1 MNLSEALDAALP
13 EMPKTRL
20 ARARPPRLD
29 PGLIVRHESID
40 GEPVV
45 GVFKR
50 ETSLYFRLDPA
61 QWQLALLFDGARSF
75 EEIAEE
81 CTATT
86 GSPMSAAEARAF
98 ADTLEES
105 DFWYKTPQEKNIALN
120 QKLIAQRGRRAT
132 RKSRMSLAHIGFSA
146 WDPDRY
152 LTWLD
157 SRIGKYIYSPWCVL
171 TCVLLFG
178 FEASVF
184 IGHWSVLGPD
194 TALYFNFTEKSFSD
208 IAQFWLLVF
217 FLGFIHETAHGLTC
231 KHYGGQVHQMGFMF
245 LYLVP
250 CFYCDVTEIWISA
263 TLMQRLA
270 TIIAG
275 IWVELVVC
283 GFAMILWLNTSAG
296 AWLHD
301 LSYQMIL
308 ITGIAVVVLNLNPLI
323 KLDGYYLLTEVIGI
337 QDLKERSTLF
347 LSGWFQSRILRLNT
361 EMLVIPSRRAPLF
374 ILYAAVSGIYS
385 YAMLF
390 FVIRLS
396 FNIGRHWLGEF
407 AIIPS
412 VLLFLRMF
420 KSRLQ
425 SMRNTVV
432 QLWEQKLGGKRLFRP
447 IPLLLASCIVAL
459 IFVPLWRDRE
469 NAYFVIEPLQSE
481 TLHAAV
487 PGQVTEVLVREGEK
501 VHAGQPMLRMTSSL
515 ASSMANSAIAQT
527 HEASFQAF
535 DAELRGQSIGQAAA
549 QQQASRNFRQL
560 AGDAQSSLVVATAED
575 GIVLTKDPGSL
586 LGRQVSSGQAL
597 LDVAADGPRAVRV
610 YIPSAALQR
619 IPSGAGISLEIPG
632 RFSPIHLK
640 LVQPGAEAVSLPE
653 GLVPSQK
660 YKGVTLPVFYSAR
673 MPLPASAGSLRFG
686 EAGRA
691 KIFGI
696 RRSLAGRVFALAS
709 DIVRAHLW

>member
-1 MNLSEALDAALP
+1 
-13 EMPKTRL
+13 MPKTRL
-20 ARARPPRLD
+20 ARARSPRLD
-29 PGLIVRHESID
+29 PDLIVRNDSID

-50 ETSLYFRLDPA
+50 EKSLYFRLDPA

-81 CTATT
+81 STATT
-86 GSPMSAAEARAF
+86 GMQMSSADVRAF

-105 DFWYKTPQEKNIALN
+105 GFWFKTPQEKNVALN
-120 QKLIAQRGRRAT
+120 QKLNAQRGRRAG
-132 RKSRMSLAHIGFSA
+132 RKSKVSLAHIGFSA

-157 SRIGKYIYSPWCVL
+157 GRIGKYIYSPG
-171 TCVLLFG
+171 CVLLCLLLFA

-184 IGHWSVLGPD
+184 IAHWSVLGPD
-194 TALYFNFTEKSFSD
+194 TALYFNFTQKSFSD
-208 IAQFWLLVF
+208 VVQFWLLVL

-231 KHYGGQVHQMGFMF
+231 KHYGGQVHQMGLMF

-263 TLMQRLA
+263 TLMQRIA

-283 GFAMILWLNTSAG
+283 GFAMMLWLNTPAG

-308 ITGIAVVVLNLNPLI
+308 ITGIAVVILNLNPLI

-337 QDLKERSTLF
+337 PDLKERSTLF
-347 LSGWFQSRILRLNT
+347 LSGWFQSRVLRLKV
-361 EMLVIPSRRAPLF
+361 EMLVIPRRRAPLF
-374 ILYAAVSGIYS
+374 ILYAVVSGIYS
-385 YAMLF
+385 YTLLF

-396 FNIGRHWLGEF
+396 FNIGHRWLEEF
-407 AIIPS
+407 AVIPS
-412 VLLFLRMF
+412 AVLFFLMF
-420 KSRLQ
+420 KSRLR
-425 SMRNTVV
+425 SLRNTAV
-432 QLWEQKLGGKRLFRP
+432 QLWEQKLGGERLFRP
-447 IPLLLASCIVAL
+447 IPLLAAFCVVAL

-469 NAYFVIEPLQSE
+469 NAYFIIEPLQSE

-487 PGQVTEVLVREGEK
+487 PGTVIEVLVQEGEN
-501 VHAGQPMLRMTSSL
+501 VRAGQPMLKMTSL
-515 ASSMANSAIAQT
+515 VASSMANSAMAQT
-527 HEASFQAF
+527 REASFHAF
-535 DAELRGQSIGQAAA
+535 DAELHGQSIGPAAA
-549 QQQASRNFRQL
+549 QEEASRHSRRL
-560 AGDAQSSLVVATAED
+560 AGEAQSSLIVAMPED

-586 LGRQVSSGQAL
+586 LGRQVGPGQAL
-597 LDVAADGPRAVRV
+597 LDVVGDGPRAVRV

-619 IPSGAGISLEIPG
+619 IPASAEIALEIPG

-640 LVQPGAEAVSLPE
+640 LAQPGSDALTLPE
-653 GLVPSQK
+653 GLVASQK
-660 YKGVTLPVFYSAR
+660 YRGVTLPVFYSAR

-691 KIFGI
+691 KIFGL
-696 RRSLAGRVFALAS
+696 RRSLAGRAFNIAS
-709 DIVRAHLW
+709 DLVRAHLW